1 MDYANI
7 LAPVLGV
14 LVGLLM
20 GLTGAGGGILSVP
33 LLVFFL
39 HLTVAEAAPIA
50 LCAVALASSI
60 GAILGLRNK
69 TLRYKAAGFM
79 AIFGL
84 ILSPL
89 GLWLAPQIPNA
100 PLQILFSLILLYVA
114 LRLLVQARQEITGK
128 QEPPRKP
135 PPCLVNPV
143 VGKLVWTLPC
153 ARSLM
158 FAGGLAGLLSGLLGV
173 GGGFIIVP
181 ALKRYTDL
189 PVKSIVATS
198 LGVLALVTGGGAIFS
213 AVSGTLNISVAAP
226 FSIAALAGLLLG
238 QLIGK
243 KLSGPNIQLIFAI
256 FTLIIALSL
265 LGKGSFNFYE
275 QHSSLQALFTLS

>member
-1 MDYANI
+1 MDYSTLLSPA
-7 LAPVLGV
+7 LGV
-14 LVGLLM
+14 LVGILM

-39 HLTVAEAAPIA
+39 GLPIAEAAPIA

-69 TLRYKAAGFM
+69 ILRYKAAGFM

-84 ILSPL
+84 ALSPL
-89 GLWLAPQIPNA
+89 GLWVAPQIPNA

-114 LRLLVQARQEITGK
+114 IRLLSQARNELKGIP
-128 QEPPRKP
+128 EPNRKP
-135 PPCLVNPV
+135 PPCLMNPAI
-143 VGKLVWTLPC
+143 GKLQWTVPC
-153 ARSLM
+153 ARALM
-158 FAGGLAGLLSGLLGV
+158 VSGSLAGFLSGLLGV

-198 LGVLALVTGGGAIFS
+198 LGVLAIVTGGGAIFS
-213 AVSGTLNISVAAP
+213 AASGNLNLIVAAP
-226 FSIAALAGLLLG
+226 FSLAALVGLLFG
-238 QLIGK
+238 QLLGK
-243 KLSGPNIQLIFAI
+243 KMSGPNVQLIFAI
-256 FTLIIALSL
+256 FTLLIAISL
-265 LGKGSFNFYE
+265 LIKG
-275 QHSSLQALFTLS
+275 ALNLHLDVFLK

>member
-1 MDYANI
+1 MDYSI
-7 LAPVLGV
+7 FISPSLGI
-14 LVGLLM
+14 LVGVLM

-39 HLTVAEAAPIA
+39 GLPIAEAAPIA

-69 TLRYKAAGFM
+69 ILRYKAAGFM

-84 ILSPL
+84 ALSPL

-100 PLQILFSLILLYVA
+100 PLQIVFSLILLYVA
-114 LRLLVQARQEITGK
+114 LRLLGQARNQINGAPE
-128 QEPPRKP
+128 ESRKP
-135 PPCLVNPV
+135 PPCLMNPAK
-143 VGKLVWTLPC
+143 GKLQWTLPC
-153 ARSLM
+153 ARALM
-158 FAGGLAGLLSGLLGV
+158 FAGSLAGFLSGLLGV

-198 LGVLALVTGGGAIFS
+198 LGVLAIITGGGAIFS
-213 AVSGTLNISVAAP
+213 AVSGGLNIVVAAP
-226 FSIAALAGLLLG
+226 FALAALGGLLLG
-238 QLIGK
+238 MLLGK
-243 KLSGPNIQLIFAI
+243 KLSGPHTQLIFSI
-256 FTLIIALSL
+256 FTLVIAIGL
-265 LGKGSFNFYE
+265 LTKGV
-275 QHSSLQALFTLS
+275 LTLNL

>member
-1 MDYANI
+1 MDYSTLISPA
-7 LAPVLGV
+7 LGI
-14 LVGLLM
+14 LVGILM

-39 HLTVAEAAPIA
+39 GLPIAEAAPIA

-69 TLRYKAAGFM
+69 ILRYKAAGFM

-84 ILSPL
+84 ALSPL

-114 LRLLVQARQEITGK
+114 IRLLSQARNELKGIP
-128 QEPPRKP
+128 EPNRKP
-135 PPCLVNPV
+135 PPCLMNPAI
-143 VGKLVWTLPC
+143 GKLQWTVPC
-153 ARSLM
+153 ARALM
-158 FAGGLAGLLSGLLGV
+158 VSGSLAGFLSGLLGV

-198 LGVLALVTGGGAIFS
+198 LGVLAIVTGGGAIFS
-213 AVSGTLNISVAAP
+213 AASGNLNLIVAAP
-226 FSIAALAGLLLG
+226 FSLAALVGLLFG
-238 QLIGK
+238 QLLGK
-243 KLSGPNIQLIFAI
+243 KMSGPNVQLIFAI
-256 FTLIIALSL
+256 FTLLIAISL
-265 LGKGSFNFYE
+265 LIKG
-275 QHSSLQALFTLS
+275 ALNLHLDVFLK

>member
-1 MDYANI
+1 MDYSTLLSPA
-7 LAPVLGV
+7 LGV
-14 LVGLLM
+14 LVGILM

-39 HLTVAEAAPIA
+39 GLPIAEAAPIA

-69 TLRYKAAGFM
+69 ILRYKAAGFM

-84 ILSPL
+84 ALSPL

-114 LRLLVQARQEITGK
+114 IRLLSQARNELKGIL
-128 QEPPRKP
+128 EPNRKP
-135 PPCLVNPV
+135 PPCLMNPAI
-143 VGKLVWTLPC
+143 GKLQWTMPC
-153 ARSLM
+153 ARALTIS
-158 FAGGLAGLLSGLLGV
+158 GSLAGFLSGLLGV

-198 LGVLALVTGGGAIFS
+198 LGVLAIVTGGGAIFS
-213 AVSGTLNISVAAP
+213 AASGNLNLIVAAP
-226 FSIAALAGLLLG
+226 FSLAALVGLLFG
-238 QLIGK
+238 QLLGK
-243 KLSGPNIQLIFAI
+243 KMSGPSVQLIFAI
-256 FTLIIALSL
+256 FTLLIAISL
-265 LGKGSFNFYE
+265 LIKG
-275 QHSSLQALFTLS
+275 ALNLHLDVFLK